1 MDLIGEKKFDFVK
14 NRKIAYIIS
23 SVIILIGLISIIF
36 QGFNYGIDFAGGT
49 LLQIRFDKPIS
60 TEEVRNILG
69 EFNLSRSTIQNLS
82 ENEFV
87 LRMEK
92 IDQEQRKEILSSFKE
107 NLGELDILRVETV
120 GPVIGENLKELAIY
134 ALIFAFIGIILYI
147 TIRFEFKFSII
158 SILALLHDCLIVL
171 GIFSLLH
178 KEITISIIAA
188 VLTIVG
194 YSLNNTIVIL
204 DRLRENI
211 KFKTRES
218 FENLINISI
227 NQSLSRT
234 INTALTTILPILALY
249 FFGGNI
255 LSDFALALFLGMI
268 AGTYSSIFIASPLLL
283 EWNKVFKIEQKGSKI
298 TAKRKKVK
306 NNLKQN
312 R

>member
-1 MDLIGEKKFDFVK
+1 MYLMDLIGEKKFDFTK
-14 NRKIAYIIS
+14 NRKIAYFIS

-36 QGFNYGIDFAGGT
+36 QGFDYGIDFAGGT

-60 TEEVRNILG
+60 TEEVRNVLG

-87 LRMEK
+87 LRTEK
-92 IDQEQRKEILSSFKE
+92 IDQEQRKEILSSFRE
-107 NLGELDILRVETV
+107 NLAELDILRVETV
-120 GPVIGENLKELAIY
+120 GPVIGENLKKLAIY
-134 ALIFAFIGIILYI
+134 ALLFAFIGIILYI

-158 SILALLHDCLIVL
+158 SIIALLHDCLIVL
-171 GIFSLLH
+171 GIFSLFH

-211 KFKTRES
+211 KLKTRES
-218 FENLINISI
+218 FENLINISV

-255 LSDFALALFLGMI
+255 LSDFALALFLGMV

-283 EWNKVFKIEQKGSKI
+283 EWNKIFKIEQKGIKI
-298 TAKRKKVK
+298 TTKKK
-306 NNLKQN
+306 GKK
-312 R
+312 

>member
-1 MDLIGEKKFDFVK
+1 MYLMDLIGEKKFDFTK
-14 NRKIAYIIS
+14 NRKIAYFIS

-60 TEEVRNILG
+60 TEEVRNVLG

-87 LRMEK
+87 LRTEK
-92 IDQEQRKEILSSFKE
+92 IDQEQRKEILSSFRE
-107 NLGELDILRVETV
+107 NLAELDILRVETV
-120 GPVIGENLKELAIY
+120 GPVIGENLKKLAIY
-134 ALIFAFIGIILYI
+134 ALLFAFIGIILYI

-158 SILALLHDCLIVL
+158 SIIALLHDCLIVL
-171 GIFSLLH
+171 GIFSLFH

-211 KFKTRES
+211 KLKTRES
-218 FENLINISI
+218 FENLINISV

-255 LSDFALALFLGMI
+255 LSDFALALFLGMV

-283 EWNKVFKIEQKGSKI
+283 EWNKIFKIEQKGIKI
-298 TAKRKKVK
+298 TTKKK
-306 NNLKQN
+306 GKK
-312 R
+312 

>member
-1 MDLIGEKKFDFVK
+1 MDLIGKKKFDFVR
-14 NRKIAYIIS
+14 NRKMAYIIS
-23 SVIILIGLISIIF
+23 AVVILVGLISIIF

-49 LLQIRFDKPIS
+49 LIQIRFDKSVS
-60 TEEVRNILG
+60 TTEVRNVLS
-69 EFNLSRSTIQNLS
+69 EFNLSQSTIQNLS

-87 LRMEK
+87 IRTEK
-92 IDQEQRKEILSSFKE
+92 IDSEQRKGILSAFRE
-107 NLGELDILRVETV
+107 NLTDLEILRVETV
-120 GPVIGENLKELAIY
+120 GPVIGENLKRLALY
-134 ALIFAFIGIILYI
+134 ALLFAFIGIILYI
-147 TIRFEFKFSII
+147 TMRFEFKFSII
-158 SILALLHDCLIVL
+158 SILALSHDCLIVL
-171 GIFSLLH
+171 GIFSLLQ

-218 FENLINISI
+218 FENLINMSI

-234 INTALTTILPILALY
+234 INTALTTIIPILALY

-255 LSDFALALFLGMI
+255 LSDFALALFIGML

-283 EWNKVFKIEQKGSKI
+283 EWNKIFKIHQKGIRI
-298 TAKRKKVK
+298 TTKKRGKK
-306 NNLKQN
+306 
-312 R
+312 

>member
-1 MDLIGEKKFDFVK
+1 MDLIGEKKFDFIK
-14 NRKIAYIIS
+14 NRKIAYFIS

-49 LLQIRFDKPIS
+49 LLQIRFATPIS

-120 GPVIGENLKELAIY
+120 GPVIGENLKKLAIY

-218 FENLINISI
+218 FENLINISV

-283 EWNKVFKIEQKGSKI
+283 EWNKVFKIEEKRSKI
-298 TAKRKKVK
+298 TAKKKGK
-306 NNLKQN
+306 K
-312 R
+312 